1 MSSSNNKKSPKDKV
15 QFNASISASFA
26 EAIRDYSILEG
37 RKIGD
42 TVERMVS
49 VYKGSPRH
57 LLGRL
62 KRIKKNELTD
72 QDKMFLREMQE
83 AIAFLLFKENQLFY

>member
-1 MSSSNNKKSPKDKV
+1 MSAENNRSKYAKGPKDKV

-26 EAIRDYSILEG
+26 EAIRDYSVLEG

-57 LLGRL
+57 LLERL
-62 KRIKKNELTD
+62 KRLKKNEITP
-72 QDKMFLREMQE
+72 QDRVFLLEMQE
-83 AIAFLLFKENQLFY
+83 LIAFLLFIN

>member
-1 MSSSNNKKSPKDKV
+1 MSAENSKKSYLKGPKDKV
-15 QFNASISASFA
+15 QFNASISSSFA
-26 EAIRDYSILEG
+26 EAIRDYSIMEG

-57 LLGRL
+57 LLERL
-62 KRIKKNELTD
+62 KRLKKQELTD
-72 QDKMFLREMQE
+72 QDRMFLREMQE
-83 AIAFLLFKENQLFY
+83 AIAFLLFTD

>member
-1 MSSSNNKKSPKDKV
+1 MSTENSKKNYVKGPRDKV
-15 QFNASISASFA
+15 QFNASISSSFA

-57 LLGRL
+57 LLERL
-62 KRIKKNELTD
+62 KRLKKNELTD

-83 AIAFLLFKENQLFY
+83 TLAFLLFI